1 MKKIFASIVLPNLA
15 AAAIIGSG
23 FSVWFFGENQDK
35 VSTPVSIKVENL
47 LKIGEVTTYKEL
59 AVLHVDQTKGV
70 RNELLKTEKNGDVNN
85 DTGKN
90 ADGKSDFD
98 RAAYG
103 VEANGIYL
111 APKDEH
117 ANLTGNINY
126 NQSNDQYLDS
136 IDGTC
141 KIKLVTEFKFE
152 GGVKDFVGMKDGF
165 NKDKE
170 GTMKVSNDDGYT
182 LYTFTW
188 ATQPTLK
195 WNYAAHLPVHSDE
208 DKSTTLNVI
217 NFAFKYLEYKNQYQ
231 YTAGK
236 DAKRGAYD
244 AGGVMATAEPHND
257 AEYSEMLTKIGDNS
271 KLIITTTATIV
282 AV

>member
-35 VSTPVSIKVENL
+35 VFTTASIKVENCV
-47 LKIGEVTTYKEL
+47 KIGEVTTYKEV

-70 RNELLKTEKNGDVNN
+70 RNELLKAEK
-85 DTGKN
+85 T
-90 ADGKSDFD
+90 GKSDFG
-98 RAAYG
+98 RGG

-111 APKDEH
+111 APKEEH

-126 NQSNDQYLDS
+126 NQPNDQDLDS

-141 KIKLVTEFKFE
+141 KLKLVTEFKFE
-152 GGVKDFVGMKDGF
+152 GGIKDFVGMKDGF

-195 WNYAAHLPVHSDE
+195 WNYAAHLPVRSDE
-208 DKSTTLNVI
+208 DKSNAPNVI
-217 NFAFKYLEYKNQYQ
+217 NFAFKYLEYDSSKHYLKSDGGSIDGIDEKRTT
-231 YTAGK
+231 YTDK
-236 DAKRGAYD
+236 TS
-244 AGGVMATAEPHND
+244 VMATVEPHND
-257 AEYSEMLTKIGDNS
+257 AEYSEMLTKIGEDS
-271 KLIITTTATIV
+271 KVIITTTATIV

>member
-47 LKIGEVTTYKEL
+47 LKIGEVTTYKEV

-70 RNELLKTEKNGDVNN
+70 RNELLKAEKNGDVNN

-111 APKDEH
+111 APKNEH
-117 ANLTGNINY
+117 ADLTGNINY
-126 NQSNDQYLDS
+126 NQSNDQDLDS

-165 NKDKE
+165 N
-170 GTMKVSNDDGYT
+170 TICNRADG
-182 LYTFTW
+182 
-188 ATQPTLK
+188 
-195 WNYAAHLPVHSDE
+195 
-208 DKSTTLNVI
+208 
-217 NFAFKYLEYKNQYQ
+217 
-231 YTAGK
+231 
-236 DAKRGAYD
+236 KRR
-244 AGGVMATAEPHND
+244 
-257 AEYSEMLTKIGDNS
+257 KI
-271 KLIITTTATIV
+271 L
-282 AV
+282 